1 MNDLANIENSD
12 LAELADFLG
21 TQVGNDSG
29 GSDIARVPELK
40 IMSKTRDKATKK
52 PVTPGTFYLTN
63 MDKVVYAEK
72 VKFRPICSHI
82 QYFHW
87 GDVDGQRKLICK
99 SRAVTGR
106 KDDEARDTL
115 GGVACGMPSWDD
127 RKEMDKDSQRKWRS
141 MQHRVT
147 RGLATMTGKTADGEE
162 VTIQDQPIIMFHK
175 NSTYSGFWNQF
186 VKSIPRGG
194 QLFEYEATLT
204 SEYQENGDVE
214 WYTFNYDVDVSKRL
228 TLDFKDPYSKALK
241 ETMKVFA
248 DTIKA
253 ENKYVDEKFYASY
266 KEGAL
271 DDKAI
276 EALGDSLDDD
286 FEEVA

>member
-1 MNDLANIENSD
+1 MNDLANIETND

-21 TQVGNDSG
+21 TQVGGSGG
-29 GSDIARVPELK
+29 GSDIPRVPELK

-63 MDKVVYAEK
+63 MDKVVYAET

-99 SRAVTGR
+99 SRAVKNPR
-106 KDDEARDTL
+106 DEARDTL
-115 GGVACGMPSWDD
+115 GGIACGMPSWEE
-127 RKEMDKDSQRKWRS
+127 RKDMDKDAQRKWRS

-162 VTIQDQPIIMFHK
+162 VTIENQPIIMFHK

-186 VKSIPRGG
+186 VKKVPKGR
-194 QLFEYEATLT
+194 QLYEYEATLT
-204 SEYQENGDVE
+204 SDYQENGDVE
-214 WYTFNYDVDVSKRL
+214 WYLFNYDIDLSNPLVMDL
-228 TLDFKDPYSKALK
+228 KDPYSQALRD
-241 ETMKVFA
+241 TMKVFA

-253 ENKYVDEKFYASY
+253 ENTYVDGKYFEAL

-271 DDKAI
+271 DERAV

>member
-52 PVTPGTFYLTN
+52 AVTPGTFYLTN
-63 MDKVVYAEK
+63 MDKVVYAET

-99 SRAVTGR
+99 SRAVKNQR
-106 KDDEARDTL
+106 DEARDTL
-115 GGVACGMPSWDD
+115 GGIACGMPSWDD

-162 VTIQDQPIIMFHK
+162 VTIENQPIIMFHK

-186 VKSIPRGG
+186 VKKVPKGR
-194 QLFEYEATLT
+194 QLYEYEATMT
-204 SEYQENGDVE
+204 SDYQENGDVE
-214 WYTFNYDVDVSKRL
+214 WYLFNYDIDLSNPLVMDL
-228 TLDFKDPYSKALK
+228 KDPYSQALRD
-241 ETMKVFA
+241 TMKVFA

-253 ENKYVDEKFYASY
+253 ENTYVDDKYFDAL

-271 DDKAI
+271 DERAV

>member
-52 PVTPGTFYLTN
+52 AVTPGTFYLTN
-63 MDKVVYAEK
+63 MDKVVYAET

-99 SRAVTGR
+99 SRAVKNQR
-106 KDDEARDTL
+106 DEARDTL
-115 GGVACGMPSWDD
+115 GGIACGMPSWDD
-127 RKEMDKDSQRKWRS
+127 RKEMDKDAQRKWRS

-162 VTIQDQPIIMFHK
+162 VTIENQPIIMFHK

-186 VKSIPRGG
+186 VKKVPKGR
-194 QLFEYEATLT
+194 QLYEYEATLT
-204 SEYQENGDVE
+204 SDYQENGDVE
-214 WYTFNYDVDVSKRL
+214 WYLFNYDIDLSNPLVMDL
-228 TLDFKDPYSKALK
+228 KDPYSQALRD
-241 ETMKVFA
+241 TMKVFA

-253 ENKYVDEKFYASY
+253 ENTYVDDKYFDAL

-271 DDKAI
+271 DERAV